1 MKELSLHILDI
12 MQNSVRAQA
21 TCIQLEIKEIPSIN
35 QLIICIEDNGCGMSK
50 ELEKQVISPFT
61 TTRTLRKVGLG
72 IPLLHQLC
80 EECNGSLQVI
90 SEEGKGT
97 TLTAKMMYDHID
109 RLPLGDVG
117 STLYSLILA
126 RPDTRYIYNHYYEKK
141 HFGFDTEEL
150 NILLEGVPINEP
162 DILLWIKNYIGEN
175 INKLYKNKY
184 K

>member
-21 TCIQLEIKEIPSIN
+21 TCIQLEIKEIPSVN

-50 ELEKQVISPFT
+50 EIKEQVVSPFA

-80 EECNGSLQVI
+80 EECSGSLQVI
-90 SEEGKGT
+90 SEQGKGT
-97 TLTAKMMYDHID
+97 TLTAQMMYDHID

-117 STLYSLILA
+117 SSLYSLIMA
-126 RPDTRYIYNHYYEKK
+126 KPDIRYIYNHSYEQKD
-141 HFGFDTEEL
+141 FSLDTEE
-150 NILLEGVPINEP
+150 IKTLLEGVPINEP
-162 DILLWIKNYIGEN
+162 SILIWIKNYISEN
-175 INKLYKNKY
+175 INKLYK
-184 K
+184 